1 MAENSVFSKQMA
13 NREVCD
19 MVFVDYKTKKPFLV
33 VDYANTS
40 SKELTGETVYAFGGK
55 GHPKKVSFSGDK
67 SGTLTIETQIQTP
80 KLWELITGGTKTT
93 STDVMKHVKVPV
105 TSKTTVTLGTGV
117 EIANQ
122 NSVWVY
128 DSSDKNLNT
137 QVTVESVAKN
147 VITVTSTEAT
157 EVDVFYITNV
167 ENVYNLNLS
176 YRDKSRDIRNNYD
189 DRIQEV
195 VESNKE
201 RDELILAIANGNKE
215 LLGDKID
222 QKFDKYVNLDGIPE
236 NEVDEF
242 ESMCQAYFRLK
253 GNHNRKR
260 KYDHVKNRMK
270 IIPVKTNL
278 VLDE

>member
-128 DSSDKNLNT
+128 DSSD
-137 QVTVESVAKN
+137 
-147 VITVTSTEAT
+147 
-157 EVDVFYITNV
+157 ITNV
-167 ENVYNLNLS
+167 ENVYNLNIKATSFPKAFTVYGDTYMKTTDDDILPYLFKAYKAVPQSNMSLS
-176 YRDKSRDIRNNYD
+176 FANNGDPGTVTITCDLMTD
-189 DRIQEV
+189 D
-195 VESNKE
+195 
-201 RDELILAIANGNKE
+201 DGNIIDLT
-215 LLGDKID
+215 LL
-222 QKFDKYVNLDGIPE
+222 PE
-236 NEVDEF
+236 EENQGE
-242 ESMCQAYFRLK
+242 
-253 GNHNRKR
+253 
-260 KYDHVKNRMK
+260 
-270 IIPVKTNL
+270 
-278 VLDE
+278 